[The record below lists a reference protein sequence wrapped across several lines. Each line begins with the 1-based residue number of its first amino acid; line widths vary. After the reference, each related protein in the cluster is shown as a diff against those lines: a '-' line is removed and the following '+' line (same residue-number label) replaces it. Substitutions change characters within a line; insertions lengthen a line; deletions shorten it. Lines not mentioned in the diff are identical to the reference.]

1 MVRED
6 RCDACGEDK
15 YPQPTSDDE
24 SSHQRGGARLAV
36 RECGGNGARQVR
48 PRLDDE
54 GQRTDD
60 VGDKHVCQDGIKWL
74 AALGAFRS

>member
-6 RCDACGEDK
+6 RCDACGEDED
-15 YPQPTSDDE
+15 PQPASDDE
-24 SSHQRGGARLAV
+24 SCHQRGGARLAV
-36 RECGGNGARQVR
+36 RERGGNGARQVR

-60 VGDKHVCQDGIKWL
+60 VGDEHVCQDGIKWL
-74 AALGAFRS
+74 ATLGAFRS

>member
-6 RCDACGEDK
+6 RCDACGEDE
-15 YPQPTSDDE
+15 YPQPASDDE
-24 SSHQRGGARLAV
+24 SDHQRCGARLAV
-36 RECGGNGARQVR
+36 RERGGNSARQVR

-60 VGDKHVCQDGIKWL
+60 VGNEHV
-74 AALGAFRS
+74 